1 MGIVSEQETV
11 RPVETLERRDDA
23 RTVERHRLPLMNESA
38 SGHKLESFRT
48 AQTPFA
54 CRMKQGIR
62 EQQDREGQ
70 EMTCAGY
77 AMGETAEQ

>member
-1 MGIVSEQETV
+1 
-11 RPVETLERRDDA
+11 
-23 RTVERHRLPLMNESA
+23 MNESA